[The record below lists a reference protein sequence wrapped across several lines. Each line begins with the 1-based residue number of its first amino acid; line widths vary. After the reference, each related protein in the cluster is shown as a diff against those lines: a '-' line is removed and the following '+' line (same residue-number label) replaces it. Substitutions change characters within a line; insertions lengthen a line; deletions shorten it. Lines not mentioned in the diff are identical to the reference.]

1 MHESIEICKSFS
13 THLLNKYLLKH
24 IMSQVLTVLKV
35 GGSEISKDYNKLALR
50 EHISC
55 GASD

>member
-13 THLLNKYLLKH
+13 LIFSTNIYWKH

-50 EHISC
+50 EHISLW
-55 GASD
+55 GF